1 MSDKDLVE
9 TKIFQRLTE
18 TIETLYGESEH
29 VVSAER
35 LSKELEQMIHM
46 LGQERSDLSELLK
59 TMESRM
65 FDIKEK
71 AEKRIEAAEAGEKAA
86 NDTSAALT
94 DRNNDVERE
103 VAELRPELASVYS
116 EKASLKGSA
125 TDKAANLEDQ
135 LNMAKLEHAIETTSL
150 QRQVDFH
157 QENTRIAREEVA
169 SLRKRLNDATK
180 DAEKRVE
187 LANSRA
193 DEATERADEAN
204 KRVTDAIKDV
214 YKRVELANE
223 RADAAINEANRRAD
237 EANDASKHA
246 DEATTEANRRAEE
259 ASKRAEDASRHAE
272 EVTAEANKRADEAS
286 KRADEANERAVEA
299 LNFRLA

>member
-1 MSDKDLVE
+1 MTDGGDTPRDNQDAAFHADISAISQHLPLMSDKDLVE

-103 VAELRPELASVYS
+103 VAELRPELAS
-116 EKASLKGSA
+116 
-125 TDKAANLEDQ
+125 
-135 LNMAKLEHAIETTSL
+135 
-150 QRQVDFH
+150 
-157 QENTRIAREEVA
+157 
-169 SLRKRLNDATK
+169 
-180 DAEKRVE
+180 
-187 LANSRA
+187 
-193 DEATERADEAN
+193 
-204 KRVTDAIKDV
+204 
-214 YKRVELANE
+214 
-223 RADAAINEANRRAD
+223 
-237 EANDASKHA
+237 
-246 DEATTEANRRAEE
+246 
-259 ASKRAEDASRHAE
+259 
-272 EVTAEANKRADEAS
+272 
-286 KRADEANERAVEA
+286 
-299 LNFRLA
+299 